1 MTNLFDLPPSD
12 DNDPFP
18 NVEESLSGNPRTEA
32 RLCAI
37 QVVFQSMAS
46 EDGIPEI
53 KESFR
58 RNELGPRSANIP
70 LFTALVDDLNLGMER
85 YVEMIGA
92 NLAMDWTYERL
103 PLVERSILLAAVS
116 ELSSQPETPVNV
128 IINEYLNISKGFLDE
143 AKVGFI
149 NGMLDVAAHK
159 LRGIPLIDGEGASS
173 SEE

>member
-1 MTNLFDLPPSD
+1 MSNLFDTPPSD
-12 DNDPFP
+12 DQDPFP

-46 EDGIPEI
+46 ENSIPEI

-58 RNELGPRSANIP
+58 RNELGPREANIP
-70 LFTALVDDLNLGMER
+70 LFLSIVDDLNMSMER
-85 YVEMIGA
+85 YQEMIAA
-92 NLAMDWTYERL
+92 NLSMGWTYERL
-103 PLVERSILLAAVS
+103 PFVERSILFSAIS

-143 AKVGFI
+143 AKVGFV
-149 NGMLDVAAHK
+149 NGMLDMAAHK
-159 LRGIPLIDGEGASS
+159 LRGIPLIDGEGSS
-173 SEE
+173 RSEE